1 MHKLA
6 GVARRASSLLV
17 IVYPV
22 AVHYGVVT
30 GHFLPAILALA
41 VLAAV
46 LAGWRAQGFR
56 YLPALLVAAAISLF
70 GWTLQDRFELLIWPP
85 LLIYFGLATVF
96 ALSLLPGHE
105 PLVTRF
111 ARLLDGEPDPA
122 VRRYTRNVT
131 LAWVLFLSLL
141 GVISVLLVCCAS
153 RQWWSLFTNL
163 LGYLLVL
170 LFFLAE
176 FVLRRRRFPQRARYS
191 FIGFMRAMARLGT
204 RGDWK

>member
-1 MHKLA
+1 MA
-6 GVARRASSLLV
+6 CRTSSLLV
-17 IVYPV
+17 IAYPV
-22 AVHYGVVT
+22 AVHYGVIT
-30 GHFLPAILALA
+30 GRFLPAIVALA
-41 VLAAV
+41 VLASV

-56 YLPALLVAAAISLF
+56 YLPALLVATLIILL
-70 GWTLQDRFELLIWPP
+70 GLTLQDRFDLLIWPP
-85 LLIYFGLATVF
+85 LLFYFGLATVF
-96 ALSLLPGHE
+96 ALSLLPDRE

-111 ARLLDGEPDPA
+111 ARLLDGEPDMA

-131 LAWVLFLSLL
+131 LAWALFLSLL

-176 FVLRRRRFPQRARYS
+176 FVLRRRRFPQRAQYS
-191 FIGFMRAMARLGT
+191 FIDFLRAMARLGS
-204 RGDWK
+204 RGGWK